1 MALGAQRRDVLWL
14 AVSAT
19 TVSVG
24 SGLAAGVFL
33 SMSLTKI
40 LARWTEASS
49 HEPLLILCA
58 ALLLLVASTLA
69 CFLPARRASLI
80 DPMTALRCE

>member
-1 MALGAQRRDVLWL
+1 M
-14 AVSAT
+14 
-19 TVSVG
+19 G